1 VTGRWRRFVFR
12 LTPVWAL
19 CVALGIGAAFISLA
33 GGNPWAAYWAVA
45 YGAFGDV
52 FGFGA
57 TLTKMAPILLAGL
70 GVALAARV
78 GLFNIGAEG
87 QIYLGGLGAAWVGL
101 YVPGLPALVHI
112 PLALLAS
119 GVAGGLW
126 ALLPAYLRVVRGVNE
141 VITTLL
147 MNYIAVYAVGYVVN
161 GPMMEPGAPY
171 PFSPVLRESAHLPLI
186 LPEADAHAGILLG
199 LGAAVVLHWVLHR
212 ATLGY
217 RIRAVGFNPSA
228 AAYGGMSVRRTML
241 GVMFASG
248 ALAGLAGAGE
258 VMGLKYRLFDR
269 FSPGY
274 GFDAIAAA
282 FLAGSEPLLVVAT
295 SLFFGA
301 LRSGGSLM
309 QRAVGTP
316 VAIVII
322 IQGLSIFLLTLGL
335 VFHHWEPARRFL
347 RGGDPRPTP
356 PSAVESRNVELS

>member
-1 VTGRWRRFVFR
+1 MRGRWRLFVFR
-12 LTPVWAL
+12 LIPVWAL

-33 GGNPWAAYWAVA
+33 GGNPWSAYWAVA

-101 YVPGLPALVHI
+101 YVPGLPAALHI
-112 PLALLAS
+112 PLALAAS

-126 ALLPAYLRVVRGVNE
+126 ALLPAYLRVTRGVNE

-147 MNYIAVYAVGYVVN
+147 MNYIAIQVVGYVVN

-199 LGAAVVLHWVLHR
+199 LAAAVGLHWLLHR
-212 ATLGY
+212 SALGY
-217 RIRAVGFNPSA
+217 QIRAVGFNLSA
-228 AAYGGMSVRRTML
+228 AAANRT
-241 GVMFASG
+241 
-248 ALAGLAGAGE
+248 
-258 VMGLKYRLFDR
+258 Y
-269 FSPGY
+269 
-274 GFDAIAAA
+274 
-282 FLAGSEPLLVVAT
+282 VADFMRQMID
-295 SLFFGA
+295 LHRVKLYA
-301 LRSGGSLM
+301 W
-309 QRAVGTP
+309 
-316 VAIVII
+316 
-322 IQGLSIFLLTLGL
+322 LS
-335 VFHHWEPARRFL
+335 W
-347 RGGDPRPTP
+347 
-356 PSAVESRNVELS
+356 

>member
-1 VTGRWRRFVFR
+1 
-12 LTPVWAL
+12 
-19 CVALGIGAAFISLA
+19 
-33 GGNPWAAYWAVA
+33 
-45 YGAFGDV
+45 
-52 FGFGA
+52 
-57 TLTKMAPILLAGL
+57 
-70 GVALAARV
+70 
-78 GLFNIGAEG
+78 
-87 QIYLGGLGAAWVGL
+87 
-101 YVPGLPALVHI
+101 
-112 PLALLAS
+112 
-119 GVAGGLW
+119 
-126 ALLPAYLRVVRGVNE
+126 
-141 VITTLL
+141 
-147 MNYIAVYAVGYVVN
+147 
-161 GPMMEPGAPY
+161 
-171 PFSPVLRESAHLPLI
+171 
-186 LPEADAHAGILLG
+186 
-199 LGAAVVLHWVLHR
+199 
-212 ATLGY
+212 
-217 RIRAVGFNPSA
+217 
-228 AAYGGMSVRRTML
+228 MSVRRTML

-282 FLAGSEPLLVVAT
+282 FLAGSEPLLVIAT

-335 VFHHWEPARRFL
+335 VLHHWEPARRFL